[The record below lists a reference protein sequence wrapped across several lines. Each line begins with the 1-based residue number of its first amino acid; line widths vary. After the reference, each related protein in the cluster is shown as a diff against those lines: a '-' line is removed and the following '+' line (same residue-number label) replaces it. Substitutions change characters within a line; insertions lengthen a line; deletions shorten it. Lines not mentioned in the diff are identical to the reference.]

1 MEACLISLSILRIRC
16 SSRFCIVSE
25 ASRSLPIASF
35 VEFPP
40 PLFPEGVGAAAFGFE
55 RPKRFI
61 ATRPAS
67 NTNNA
72 ASLRCVPL
80 DISAVHGHFRPVAP
94 RAPPSPRLVSTSKP
108 NILETSHTTV
118 SAERLLPNPELKI
131 VRRSTPLLRYA
142 PNVSGTPTQEPP
154 QSPLA
159 RTPRRWCT
167 SQFPSQY

>member
-61 ATRPAS
+61 ATRPAT
-67 NTNNA
+67 NTNSA
-72 ASLRCVPL
+72 ASFASVLIFRRCAP
-80 DISAVHGHFRPVAP
+80 FRPLAS
-94 RAPPSPRLVSTSKP
+94 RAPPTRYPLRLY
-108 NILETSHTTV
+108 L
-118 SAERLLPNPELKI
+118 
-131 VRRSTPLLRYA
+131 RSTRTYLRHHTLSTVYCPVDPA
-142 PNVSGTPTQEPP
+142 PAADTGYNAGNHSKISDSASEFR
-154 QSPLA
+154 L
-159 RTPRRWCT
+159 RR
-167 SQFPSQY
+167 

>member
-1 MEACLISLSILRIRC
+1 MISLSILRIRC

-61 ATRPAS
+61 ATRPAT

-72 ASLRCVPL
+72 ASFCCVPL
-80 DISAVHGHFRPVAP
+80 DISTVHGLFRRVAP
-94 RAPPSPRLVSTSKP
+94 HAPPTPPPAVSTFNP
-108 NILETSHTTV
+108 HMFETSQCRRTV
-118 SAERLLPNPELKI
+118 IYWHLMWQYCPAVDPAPAADKGYNAGNHSKISDSASEFRL
-131 VRRSTPLLRYA
+131 RR
-142 PNVSGTPTQEPP
+142 
-154 QSPLA
+154 
-159 RTPRRWCT
+159 
-167 SQFPSQY
+167 